1 MKHNPDDKKKRK
13 LFNPSYYGPSVSEEE
28 DEYLLTKALEREPE
42 SFLPDQFPDS
52 VIARVEQKEYVLD
65 HLRQMGLVGLIVLF
79 FIFIVGAGSL
89 LFQVS
94 LLEKL
99 MELVTTY
106 KIYLFLFLFLGFLVQ
121 TADTLFIS
129 HYKTHLGR

>member
-1 MKHNPDDKKKRK
+1 
-13 LFNPSYYGPSVSEEE
+13 
-28 DEYLLTKALEREPE
+28 
-42 SFLPDQFPDS
+42 